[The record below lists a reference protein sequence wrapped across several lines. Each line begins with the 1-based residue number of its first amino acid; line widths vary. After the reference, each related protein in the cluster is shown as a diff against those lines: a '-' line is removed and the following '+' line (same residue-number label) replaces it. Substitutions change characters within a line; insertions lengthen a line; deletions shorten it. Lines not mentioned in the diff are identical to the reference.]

1 MRLAENALAKEIWP
15 RPSVTRMLGNLISN
29 CLLQRQFR
37 AGGPLVTANMTKIAT
52 THVVLEKKIGEG
64 AFGAVYSGGW
74 RAAAGYAGAADTTSK
89 LTAANAADGGEDE
102 QFNATPAIDGNRLY
116 LRSTKAVYC
125 VSESVS
131 YTHLTL
137 PTILLV

>member
-37 AGGPLVTANMTKIAT
+37 AGGTLVTANMTKIAT

-102 QFNATPAIDGNRLY
+102 QRGKNMEKGWRL
-116 LRSTKAVYC
+116 SVCT
-125 VSESVS
+125 ESFLGGSGGDSDSGERVVR
-131 YTHLTL
+131 
-137 PTILLV
+137 PV